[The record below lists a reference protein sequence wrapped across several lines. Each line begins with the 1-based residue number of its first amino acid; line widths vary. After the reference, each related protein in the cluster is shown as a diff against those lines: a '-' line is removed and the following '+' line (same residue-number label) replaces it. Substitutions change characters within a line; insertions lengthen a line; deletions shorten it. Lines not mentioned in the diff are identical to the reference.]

1 MFNSD
6 YLCFLAVFFS
16 GYREEE
22 HSKLSAELENLPN
35 IASRK
40 SYIQRITEITKNSRK
55 QDADIDRILQE
66 TRQLQIE
73 SNSIQDRLHRT
84 YTVVDETIFRY
95 CLNPFD
101 LRVSPRILYYQR
113 QIWCLSSMLWNK
125 WIYKKKKKN
134 QSNELI
140 STCVETRKFIKT
152 SSYYASSGKEIKWML
167 M

>member
-1 MFNSD
+1 MLFAC
-6 YLCFLAVFFS
+6 LFS

-95 CLNPFD
+95 CLNAFD
-101 LRVSPRILYYQR
+101 LRVSLPAFFIIRERSDVFPLRYEINEYIKKQ
-113 QIWCLSSMLWNK
+113 NK
-125 WIYKKKKKN
+125 TK
-134 QSNELI
+134 Q
-140 STCVETRKFIKT
+140 
-152 SSYYASSGKEIKWML
+152 
-167 M
+167 

>member
-16 GYREEE
+16 GYRGEE

-95 CLNPFD
+95 CLNAFD

-113 QIWCLSSMLWNK
+113 QIWCLSFMLWNK
-125 WIYKKKKKN
+125 WIYNKKTKKTKAMN
-134 QSNELI
+134 WFQPVLRLGNLSRHPSIMQVLE
-140 STCVETRKFIKT
+140 KK
-152 SSYYASSGKEIKWML
+152 SSES
-167 M
+167 